1 LVRANATAGLIR
13 RCGEA
18 ERRVKAE
25 RIAKIYSIYKR
36 DRLGQA
42 EWNIGRGNAFA

>member
-1 LVRANATAGLIR
+1 LIR

-25 RIAKIYSIYKR
+25 RIAKIYPIY
-36 DRLGQA
+36 
-42 EWNIGRGNAFA
+42 NVIGLAKLNGTSARGNAFA